1 VTCRLCDFATRSC
14 APEPAAARRLAG
26 DLALLLQASLLLRT
40 APGVVA
46 DVFCATR
53 LADQPYGVLG
63 SGVSAQ
69 QADAV
74 LALR

>member
-1 VTCRLCDFATRSC
+1 MSSTQT
-14 APEPAAARRLAG
+14 
-26 DLALLLQASLLLRT
+26 SLLLRT

-53 LADQPYGVLG
+53 PTGQPYGVLG
-63 SGVSAQ
+63 TGLSAR
-69 QADAV
+69 QADAI